1 MSSESKNLLKT
12 TDAYPRDSEKQ
23 PFRCDVSSRYH
34 ECTGIP
40 GRQNTCAGVSGP
52 DFNTPTPTPTP
63 TPSLPSVGCSAAI
76 ADWSGPY
83 RTDFASRRMLVSSS
97 SGRSPEQNRG
107 TCGSLRS
114 ASSPLPHP
122 PSHRPHAP
130 VRTPAGEGLPA
141 VCFAQPPPLARRL
154 PGDRPKSP
162 FPDRLCCLP
171 VPTNRSPS
179 GGRSGLESCRD
190 KHCLGC
196 SQDLLALSQGC

>member
-1 MSSESKNLLKT
+1 MPTLETVKNNDFVVTFPLGIT
-12 TDAYPRDSEKQ
+12 SAPEFQDARTPAQECQVLTSTPQ
-23 PFRCDVSSRYH
+23 PQHPHHRYLQWAAPQPSL
-34 ECTGIP
+34 T
-40 GRQNTCAGVSGP
+40 GP
-52 DFNTPTPTPTP
+52 DPTAQT
-63 TPSLPSVGCSAAI
+63 LPAGH
-76 ADWSGPY
+76 
-83 RTDFASRRMLVSSS
+83 ASEFLLWTK
-97 SGRSPEQNRG
+97 PKQNRG

-122 PSHRPHAP
+122 PSPGPHAP
-130 VRTPAGEGLPA
+130 VRTPAGEGSPA
-141 VCFAQPPPLARRL
+141 VCFAQPPPLARPL